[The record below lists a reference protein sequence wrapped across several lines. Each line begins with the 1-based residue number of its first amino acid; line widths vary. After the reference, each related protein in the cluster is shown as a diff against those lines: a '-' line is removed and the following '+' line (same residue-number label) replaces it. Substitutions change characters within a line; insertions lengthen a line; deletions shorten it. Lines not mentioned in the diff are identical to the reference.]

1 MKVLWHKVVTFSQK
15 IARDNIKAYSAEATL
30 FIVIALFPFL
40 MFLLSLMQ
48 FLPIDSNTLLD
59 FMNTFL
65 PSVIS
70 SRASNILT
78 PLLTQRSGV
87 LVITTIFGFLWAGS
101 QGFLSIERGL
111 NGVYCRENKRNYFA
125 SRLYSIIYT
134 ILFALLI
141 VVLLLTFLFGNR
153 LMAYII
159 DLFPSLTYLTA
170 LIKSIR
176 YSVGLIVLI
185 FVFDMMY
192 RFIPNRKDHGSGF
205 ITELPGAVLTAVG
218 WLVFSALYSLYIDNF
233 SNYSIVYG
241 SLMAVVFLLIWLYFC
256 MYMVYIGA
264 EINSLL
270 KLYQYRTQWLQRKK
284 EARKAKRDARRNKS
298 NNK

>member
-1 MKVLWHKVVTFSQK
+1 MKALWQNTVTFAQK
-15 IARDNIKAYSAEATL
+15 ITRDNIKAYSAEATL
-30 FIVIALFPFL
+30 FIVISLFPFL

-65 PSVIS
+65 PSMIS

-78 PLLTQRSGV
+78 PLLTQKSGV
-87 LVITTIFGFLWAGS
+87 IVITTVFGFLWAGS

-111 NGVYCRENKRNYFA
+111 NGVYCRENRRTYLF

-141 VVLLLTFLFGNR
+141 VVLLLIFLFGNR
-153 LMAYII
+153 LMAS
-159 DLFPSLTYLTA
+159 LTSVFPHLTYLTI

-176 YSVGLIVLI
+176 YSAGLVMLIVI
-185 FVFDMMY
+185 FDMMY
-192 RFIPNRKDHGSGF
+192 RFIPNRKDHGSNF
-205 ITELPGAVLTAVG
+205 ITELPGAVLAAVG
-218 WLVFSALYSLYIDNF
+218 WLAFSALYSCYIDNF

-241 SLMAVVFLLIWLYFC
+241 SLTAIVFLLIWLYFC

-270 KLYQYRTQWLQRKK
+270 KLYQYRKQRIEHKK
-284 EARKAKRDARRNKS
+284 EARKAKRDARNNKS
-298 NNK
+298 Q